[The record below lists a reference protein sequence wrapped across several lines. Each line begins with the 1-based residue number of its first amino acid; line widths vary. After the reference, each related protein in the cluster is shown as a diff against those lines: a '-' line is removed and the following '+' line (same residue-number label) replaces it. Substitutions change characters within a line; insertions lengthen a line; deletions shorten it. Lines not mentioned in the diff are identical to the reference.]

1 MAISMR
7 LNTRRRT
14 AFATATGLPRCARN
28 DTVGTH
34 ETSDQSHGFW
44 IVSAPVDESPAG
56 PQKYRWRQTIW
67 IPAQRRNAGRMRERR
82 NAGRARSK
90 GPAPNHPFI
99 LSLSKDHPEPV
110 ERFPR
115 ARRKITP
122 NPSGAAAHASAG
134 PPLSANV
141 NPAAA
146 GRFPCGSCG
155 GDFRPPG
162 TARGGCPAT
171 AGASGSDCAPAP
183 VNMGSAQ

>member
-34 ETSDQSHGFW
+34 GTSDQSHGFW

-67 IPAQRRNAGRMRERR
+67 IPAQRRNAGGNEGTTQYRPGTIERS
-82 NAGRARSK
+82 GTK
-90 GPAPNHPFI
+90 PPV
-99 LSLSKDHPEPV
+99 HPEPV

-115 ARRKITP
+115 TRRSITP
-122 NPSGAAAHASAG
+122 NPSRSAAHASAG

-146 GRFPCGSCG
+146 GRFPRGSCG